1 MRESRVFLLKHR
13 TSEEASIAETHPL
26 RVRHVQTIKQTE
38 TMRDLK
44 THTSKDLRAELQTRG
59 FFTENLWHVH
69 DVMDR
74 FMCNELEAI
83 EVLRAALTN
92 QFTIENISE
101 IVKQLALDSDLEEF
115 EEAINAN
122 PTFTMQKRKS

>member
-1 MRESRVFLLKHR
+1 
-13 TSEEASIAETHPL
+13 
-26 RVRHVQTIKQTE
+26 
-38 TMRDLK
+38 MRDLK

-83 EVLRAALTN
+83 EVLRAALTD

>member
-1 MRESRVFLLKHR
+1 M
-13 TSEEASIAETHPL
+13 AETL
-26 RVRHVQTIKQTE
+26 ATIGGRHVQTIKQTE

-83 EVLRAALTN
+83 EVLRAALTD